1 MTTGWKREHFYCKL
15 VASIEQSLMN
25 PMPIVKGFLLSVLFG
40 ATSVPLANASEKF
53 MIASFSTVL
62 TEIAQQ
68 VGANHVSVAGLVKP
82 GQDPHEY
89 QPTPSDLKQA
99 ADAKLIL
106 LSGKHLEHY
115 LDKIQQ
121 ATGAKAESLAVG
133 DALPSLKMKAD
144 PDESQAAAAEQNGMI
159 DDPHWWNSVANVE
172 KATMI
177 VRDALTK
184 LDPADRADYEK
195 NAKAYLAKLDALDAW
210 AKRKV
215 AELPRDKRKLV
226 TSHDAFQYLA
236 KDYGFTVYAI
246 EGVSTETEPSNRH
259 VAALI
264 DDITIQHVKAIFLEN
279 TLNPKVST
287 EITRETGAKI
297 GGSLYADGL
306 GEGDGST
313 YEGMFRHNISTIVD
327 SLK

>member
-1 MTTGWKREHFYCKL
+1 MTTGSKREHFYCKL
-15 VASIEQSLMN
+15 VAAIEQSSMN
-25 PMPIVKGFLLSVLFG
+25 PMTIVKGFLLAVLFG
-40 ATSVPLANASEKF
+40 AASAPLANASEKF
-53 MIASFSTVL
+53 MVASFSTVL

-68 VGANHVSVAGLVKP
+68 VGANHVNVAGLVKP

-144 PDESQAAAAEQNGMI
+144 PDESKAAAAEQNGMI

-195 NAKAYLAKLDALDAW
+195 NAKTYLAKLDALDAW

-264 DDITIQHVKAIFLEN
+264 DDITNQHVKAIFLEN

>member
-1 MTTGWKREHFYCKL
+1 
-15 VASIEQSLMN
+15 MN
-25 PMPIVKGFLLSVLFG
+25 PMTIVKGFLLAVLFD
-40 ATSVPLANASEKF
+40 ATSAPLANASERF

-68 VGANHVSVAGLVKP
+68 VGTNQVDVAGLVKP

-133 DALPSLKMKAD
+133 DALPSLKMKAN
-144 PDESQAAAAEQNGMI
+144 PDESQAGATAEQNGMI

-172 KATMI
+172 KATII

-195 NAKAYLAKLDALDAW
+195 NANAYLAKLDALDAW

-264 DDITIQHVKAIFLEN
+264 DDITNEHVKAIFLEN

>member
-1 MTTGWKREHFYCKL
+1 MTVF
-15 VASIEQSLMN
+15 
-25 PMPIVKGFLLSVLFG
+25 KGFLVFVLFG

-53 MIASFSTVL
+53 KIASFSTVL
-62 TEIAQQ
+62 TEIVQQ
-68 VGANHVSVAGLVKP
+68 VGANHVDVSGLVKP

-144 PDESQAAAAEQNGMI
+144 PDESQAVAKEQNGMI

-172 KATMI
+172 RATMI

-259 VAALI
+259 VATLI
-264 DDITIQHVKAIFLEN
+264 DDITNQHVKAIFLEN